1 MEPYGH
7 ETELKLPV
15 SLKLF
20 LIIEKLMSAL
30 IFRRDGSIN
39 RSVSDFFDYLL
50 SVKPYSPRHG
60 ISCKDILIDK
70 NKGFGFRIY
79 TPSTTPG

>member
-1 MEPYGH
+1 MEPYDQ
-7 ETELKLPV
+7 ETELKLPL
-15 SLKLF
+15 SLKL
-20 LIIEKLMSAL
+20 LLTIEKLMRAL

-79 TPSTTPG
+79 TPSTNPG